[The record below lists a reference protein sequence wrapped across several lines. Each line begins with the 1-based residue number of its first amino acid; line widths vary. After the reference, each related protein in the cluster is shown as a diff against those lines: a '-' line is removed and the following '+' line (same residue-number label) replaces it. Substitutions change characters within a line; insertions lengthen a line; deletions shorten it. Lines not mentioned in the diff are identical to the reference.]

1 MIRPH
6 PKTSLPRS
14 LDAHTEQP
22 GAPPAL
28 SSHLLVVDEVQHRG
42 PESLLRVGRSHVDA
56 VSFSSRA
63 EAA

>member
-6 PKTSLPRS
+6 PKICLPRS

-22 GAPPAL
+22 GASPAL
-28 SSHLLVVDEVQHRG
+28 SSHLLVVDEVQHCG
-42 PESLLRVGRSHVDA
+42 PESLLRVGSSHVDA